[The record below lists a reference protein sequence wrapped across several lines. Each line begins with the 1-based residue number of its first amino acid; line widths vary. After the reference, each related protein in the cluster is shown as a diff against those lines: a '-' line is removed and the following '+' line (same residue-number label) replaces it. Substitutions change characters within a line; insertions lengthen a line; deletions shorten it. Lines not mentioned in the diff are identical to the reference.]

1 MNRENQSLKQI
12 LNNIWSSKK
21 NKAFLNLAHK
31 RDKVMSVRNIFLL
44 KTKQEMDHF
53 SERKASEWFLLG
65 TI

>member
-1 MNRENQSLKQI
+1 MTR
-12 LNNIWSSKK
+12 K
-21 NKAFLNLAHK
+21 NKAFLKRAHK

-53 SERKASEWFLLG
+53 SERKVSEWFLQG

>member
-1 MNRENQSLKQI
+1 MTR
-12 LNNIWSSKK
+12 KK
-21 NKAFLNLAHK
+21 VFLNGEHK

-53 SERKASEWFLLG
+53 SERKASEWFLRG